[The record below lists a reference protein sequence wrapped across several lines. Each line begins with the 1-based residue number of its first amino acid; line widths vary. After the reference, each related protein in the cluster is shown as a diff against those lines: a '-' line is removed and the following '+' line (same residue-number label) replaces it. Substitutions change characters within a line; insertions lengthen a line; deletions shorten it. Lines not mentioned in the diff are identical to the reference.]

1 MPKKP
6 SGLGRGLG
14 DLLEDNTPSLRTREA
29 NVIVRSGESREAP
42 PAVKKPLP
50 NTLYEIKTR
59 PLFETKPRNKSVK

>member
-14 DLLEDNTPSLRTREA
+14 DLLEDNTPSLRTQQPSV
-29 NVIVRSGESREAP
+29 VIRPTESREAP
-42 PAVKKPLP
+42 QPAKKPLP
-50 NTLYEIKTR
+50 NSLYEIKTR